1 MRFYCVF
8 AFLTLN
14 YTKLFTIFVSFSK
27 FTVFRSRTLAGNN
40 VRTMRKEIT
49 TSLPDEELRAK
60 TIEISSEAAQSEM
73 DKKKSSLRLFLTR
86 VKIFL
91 LKRKKYDIQT
101 LV

>member
-1 MRFYCVF
+1 
-8 AFLTLN
+8 
-14 YTKLFTIFVSFSK
+14 
-27 FTVFRSRTLAGNN
+27 
-40 VRTMRKEIT
+40 MRKEIT

-101 LV
+101 LVWELGEMENIKYVQYERNEVQ

>member
-1 MRFYCVF
+1 
-8 AFLTLN
+8 
-14 YTKLFTIFVSFSK
+14 
-27 FTVFRSRTLAGNN
+27 
-40 VRTMRKEIT
+40 MRKEIT

-73 DKKKSSLRLFLTR
+73 DKKKSSLGLFLTR

-101 LV
+101 LVWEVREMENIKYVQYEKNEVQ